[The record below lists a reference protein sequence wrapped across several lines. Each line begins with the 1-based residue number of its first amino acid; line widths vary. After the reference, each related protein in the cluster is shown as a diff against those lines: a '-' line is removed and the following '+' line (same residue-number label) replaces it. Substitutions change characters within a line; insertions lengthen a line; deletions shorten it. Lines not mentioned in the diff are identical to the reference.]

1 MSSTTDNAR
10 KIIVTQALP
19 YANASLHLGHILEA
33 VQTDIWSRFQ
43 NKSGNECLFFC
54 ADDTHGTPV
63 MLKAKELGK
72 SPEDLIKEVQRD
84 HEETYKLYDINFTN
98 YHTTHSDENKKYSE
112 QIYLKAKEN
121 DLITRR
127 TINQL
132 YDVSESMFLSD
143 RFVKGT
149 CPKCG
154 STDQYGDGCTKCG
167 ATYHVSELKNPV
179 SAISGTKPVNK
190 ESEHIFFDLPKKLDT
205 LKEFLATANLQKP
218 ITNKLSEWV
227 NDDLQQWDISRD
239 APYFGFKIPEED
251 NKYFYVWLDAPIGYI
266 ASIDNWATRNNK
278 DMDLLWSANS
288 NYEIYHFIGKDI
300 SYFHGLFW
308 PALLSASDLRLPD
321 GIFVHGFLTIN
332 GEKMSKSKG
341 TGILAKEFAKLCDPE
356 TLRYYF
362 AAKLNDKVE
371 DIDLNFED
379 YVQRINSDLVG
390 KYLNIASRCSS
401 FIEKNSNELSDT
413 FDNDLLEE
421 AIKQKE
427 NIKECF
433 ESRNYSKAIRLIMDI
448 ADLTN
453 KYINDN
459 TPWKKDTKEAA
470 HIATTALNVFNI
482 LTIYLSPIIPNI
494 TKGAFKFLNQDSQ
507 SFNDV
512 ELLLKNKI
520 NKYKPLLKRLEPITI
535 PEEIPMSDE
544 ENYINIDQFAEID
557 LRVAEIKAASH
568 VDGAD
573 KLLQLTLDVGDLGER
588 NVFAGIKKA
597 YDPESLVG
605 KMVILVSNLAP
616 RKMKF
621 GLSEGMVL
629 ASSDDEGIYLISPD
643 SGATP
648 GLRVK

>member
-1 MSSTTDNAR
+1 MSSTTNKTR

-63 MLKAKELGK
+63 MLKAKELGI
-72 SPEDLIKEVQRD
+72 SPEDLIKDVQKD
-84 HEETYKLYDINFTN
+84 HEETYKLYGINFTN

-112 QIYLKAKEN
+112 KIYLKAKKN
-121 DLITRR
+121 NLITRK

-132 YDVSESMFLSD
+132 FDEAESMFLSD

-154 STDQYGDGCTKCG
+154 ASDQYGDGCTKCG
-167 ATYHVSELKNPV
+167 ATYDVGELKDPV
-179 SAISGTKPVNK
+179 SAISGTKPINK
-190 ESEHIFFDLPKKLDT
+190 ESEHVFFDLPKKLDV
-205 LKEFLATANLQKP
+205 LKNFLASADLQKP
-218 ITNKLSEWV
+218 ITNKLSEWL
-227 NDDLQQWDISRD
+227 NDDLHQWDISRD
-239 APYFGFKIPEED
+239 APYFGFKIPEEED
-251 NKYFYVWLDAPIGYI
+251 KYFYVWLDAPIGYI
-266 ASIDNWATRNNK
+266 ASIDNWATKNNK
-278 DMDLLWSANS
+278 DMDSLWSADS
-288 NYEIYHFIGKDI
+288 DYEIYHFIGKDI

-308 PALLSASDLRLPD
+308 PALLSGSDLKLPN
-321 GIFVHGFLTIN
+321 GIYVHGFLTIN

-341 TGILAKEFAKLCDPE
+341 TGILAKEFAELCDPE

-401 FIEKNSNELSDT
+401 FIEKNSNALSST
-413 FDNDLLEE
+413 FDNELIEKAINQKE
-421 AIKQKE
+421 AIE
-427 NIKECF
+427 ACF
-433 ESRNYSKAIRLIMDI
+433 ESRNYSKAVRLIMDI

-459 TPWKKDTKEAA
+459 TPWKKDIDEAA
-470 HIATTALNVFNI
+470 QIATTALNVFNI
-482 LTIYLSPIIPNI
+482 LSIYLSPIIPNI
-494 TKGAFKFLNQDSQ
+494 TSEAFKFLNQEKQ
-507 SFNDV
+507 SFKDI
-512 ELLLKNKI
+512 ELYLKNNI
-520 NKYKPLLKRLEPITI
+520 NKYKPLLKRLEPIVI
-535 PEEIPMSDE
+535 PEEKPMSEE
-544 ENYINIDQFAEID
+544 ENYINIDQFADID
-557 LRVAEIKAASH
+557 LRVAKIKNASH

-597 YDPESLVG
+597 YDPESIVG

-616 RKMKF
+616 RQMKF

>member
-132 YDVSESMFLSD
+132 YDESESMFLSD

-154 STDQYGDGCTKCG
+154 ATDQYGDGCTKCG
-167 ATYHVSELKNPV
+167 ATYDVSELKNPV
-179 SAISGTKPVNK
+179 SVISGTQPVNK

-520 NKYKPLLKRLEPITI
+520 NKYKPLLKRLEPIII
-535 PEEIPMSDE
+535 PEEKPMSDE

-597 YDPESLVG
+597 YDPDSLVG